1 MNKKNVVSRCKQK
14 RRMLVNA
21 ISSSVRWWCG
31 QKALFEKVGG
41 RREKG
46 DEEDKYK
53 VKENEKKKQDFERA
67 FDPK

>member
-1 MNKKNVVSRCKQK
+1 
-14 RRMLVNA
+14 MLVNA

-53 VKENEKKKQDFERA
+53 VKENGKKTGFRKGLWS
-67 FDPK
+67 

>member
-1 MNKKNVVSRCKQK
+1 MV
-14 RRMLVNA
+14 M
-21 ISSSVRWWCG
+21 W

-46 DEEDKYK
+46 AEEDKYK
-53 VKENEKKKQDFERA
+53 VKENGKKKQDFGRD